1 MKIKAILFDLDGV
14 LINSP
19 EAIWKTHNLTAKKL
33 GYPTCKKEDIYRLI
47 GIKWEIL
54 ITTLIPNVDTKKFIE
69 TNKKLM
75 DKVYKNVKLIGN
87 ADKVLKKLKER
98 GFRLALVSGSHREY
112 AIHQLTR
119 LGFDIKLLDLM
130 VNAEDTV
137 KHKPDPDPILFA
149 LEKLKVRPEET
160 IYIGDSLLDYR
171 AAKSAGV
178 HFIGTLSGVSKLED
192 FLKNNVIYVVEDIGE
207 LLNHFKNGELM
218 FVRKSVA
225 AFVKFDKKILLLK
238 RSDNVATYPGMW
250 AIVHGRI
257 DNGENPEIR
266 ARKEVKEETG
276 LEIKLIKRGKV
287 ITVNDRKMG
296 IAWHF
301 YPFLFE
307 AKSPKVKL
315 NWEHT
320 DYLWVDKKDIK
331 KYNKDFVE
339 YEKFL
344 SNCFEES

>member
-14 LINSP
+14 LIDSP

-33 GYPTCKKEDIYRLI
+33 GYPTCKKEDIYKLI
-47 GIKWEIL
+47 GMKWEDL
-54 ITTLIPNVDTKKFIE
+54 ITTLIPNADVKKFIE
-69 TNKKLM
+69 VNIEISRQ
-75 DKVYKNVKLIGN
+75 VYKKVKLIGN
-87 ADKVLKKLKER
+87 ADAVLRKLKER
-98 GFRLALVSGSHREY
+98 GFRLALVSGSHRKY
-112 AIHQLTR
+112 AIYQLTR
-119 LGFDIKLLDLM
+119 LGFDIKMLDIM

-149 LEKLKVRPEET
+149 LKKMKIKPEDA

-192 FLKNNVIYVVEDIGE
+192 FLKNNVIYIIENIGE
-207 LLNHFKNGELM
+207 LLNHFNNGELM

-225 AFVKFDKKILLLK
+225 AFIKFDGKILLLK
-238 RSDNVATYPGMW
+238 RSDNVATYPRMW
-250 AIVHGRI
+250 AIVHGRLES
-257 DNGENPEIR
+257 GENPERR
-266 ARKEVKEETG
+266 ARKEIEEETG
-276 LEIKLIKRGKV
+276 LKVKLVKKGDV

-296 IAWHF
+296 ISWQF

-307 AKSPKVKL
+307 TNSPKVKL

-320 DYLWVDKKDIK
+320 DYVWVDERDVG

-339 YEKFL
+339 YKKFL
-344 SNCFEES
+344 KTVFGER